1 MSADDVQAQD
11 DPPPQ
16 GSDLVPWQEGAKG
29 FGATIVTGGG
39 SILAGMGK
47 FLWDLPISPVDVVFG
62 TKYSYASESI
72 DQARAAGASPSDMYK
87 EIGRNAITF
96 GGRSLDQAW
105 EEWNRT
111 GDPTQFQ
118 QASGT
123 FLIGAVGGERRR
135 ECRECPH
142 SANSVGPCG
151 SDPRRDLASTPTAEP
166 ATAPPAA
173 EAVAP
178 NNRGVWELGPGPR
191 GEAIE
196 GRLGQN
202 LPQNFPTIDRFE
214 NGVATSIKSMDLS
227 GSSYLDP
234 ANITRV
240 GQGYIDKVAGF
251 QGRNWAGTNIR
262 PGDVTGR
269 GLDLA
274 VPPGTAT
281 PGQQQA
287 LQGLIGY
294 GKQRGVNVRIVEI
307 Q

>member
-1 MSADDVQAQD
+1 
-11 DPPPQ
+11 
-16 GSDLVPWQEGAKG
+16 
-29 FGATIVTGGG
+29 
-39 SILAGMGK
+39 
-47 FLWDLPISPVDVVFG
+47 
-62 TKYSYASESI
+62 
-72 DQARAAGASPSDMYK
+72 MYK

-123 FLIGAVGGERRR
+123 FLIGALGAKGVESVANARIQRIQSARAAATRAETSPVGANRRTR
-135 ECRECPH
+135 NCTTSSRSCR
-142 SANSVGPCG
+142 SKQSG
-151 SDPRRDLASTPTAEP
+151 S
-166 ATAPPAA
+166 
-173 EAVAP
+173 
-178 NNRGVWELGPGPR
+178 LGTRPWPR